1 MSLVEKLN
9 KFQIDLNQSN
19 EQLEQ
24 KIKMFDADTAKKEGE
39 WRTANEK
46 LTERR
51 VDIAKEEERL
61 KVEEAE
67 LSERQLDC
75 LQWEKD
81 LKAASIKTAVGI
93 VAKTVVGEAGDFKA
107 RLDALFEFRM

>member
-75 LQWEKD
+75 LQWEKE